1 MGVKGLISFQK
12 NKKSEESKQG
22 EQSKQLLKIKLQL
35 ICYLRNKQTR
45 KQNKGE
51 QKTNKCCT
59 RSWLKTVENKNDP
72 AKLNYKSQWIKFT
85 VKNLYQWYK
94 HR

>member
-1 MGVKGLISFQK
+1 MIQNQILQINITRTIWQTGRRITNEIMGVKGLISFQK

-22 EQSKQLLKIKLQL
+22 EQSKQLLKIKLQI

-59 RSWLKTVENKNDP
+59 RS
-72 AKLNYKSQWIKFT
+72 
-85 VKNLYQWYK
+85 
-94 HR
+94 